1 MKIVSDFFIAFCI
14 AFNPSTVGT
23 IVIRE
28 QMGKQIM
35 KNMQGPAFKA
45 ITPNTIPADLFKN
58 YVAKG
63 SQFVLPPLDS
73 LTLAAILGW
82 YLYNWLK
89 K

>member
-1 MKIVSDFFIAFCI
+1 MKIVSDFFIAFCL

-28 QMGKQIM
+28 QIM
-35 KNMQGPAFKA
+35 KNMQGTAFKA
-45 ITPNTIPADLFKN
+45 ITPNTIPAELFKN

>member
-58 YVAKG
+58 YVIGVFISPVDA
-63 SQFVLPPLDS
+63 
-73 LTLAAILGW
+73 LTSAMICGL
-82 YLYNWLK
+82 YLYD
-89 K
+89 